1 MQLSTNCMI
10 NTLGLSWFWYVCVK
24 LHDTILRCG
33 ILPICIMPSLV
44 TTSLLPQGFCWLCPT
59 YQHSPH
65 PSRTCKFQVLIGA
78 PTSGL
83 VWYNISALCG
93 LRLQTSPLS
102 AYHPWG
108 CFGGVCKSLQR
119 QRENNAAPGGCVPAQ
134 LTFFGAG
141 ADGICKHSP
150 AAFAHCM
157 ETCL

>member
-10 NTLGLSWFWYVCVK
+10 STLGLSWFWYVCVK

-78 PTSGL
+78 PDLWGCVVQHFSS
-83 VWYNISALCG
+83 VWATPANISTQCLPSLG
-93 LRLQTSPLS
+93 LF
-102 AYHPWG
+102 WG
-108 CFGGVCKSLQR
+108 CLQITATSE
-119 QRENNAAPGGCVPAQ
+119 REKRCPRGCVPAQ

-150 AAFAHCM
+150 AAFAHCI